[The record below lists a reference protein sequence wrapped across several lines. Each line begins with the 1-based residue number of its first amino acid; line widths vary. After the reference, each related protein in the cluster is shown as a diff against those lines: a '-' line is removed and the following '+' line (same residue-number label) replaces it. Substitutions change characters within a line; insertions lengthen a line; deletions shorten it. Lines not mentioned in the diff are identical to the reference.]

1 MSQFVEVGGLLVYP
15 WGEWCTDC
23 NDVRRETT
31 IALQASDCRNIP
43 DGFIGVGLLK
53 SHALRNGE
61 YVIQYLRGLN
71 NGLLYTRY
79 SVSNESWEAWSIIE
93 IKTLQ

>member
-1 MSQFVEVGGLLVYP
+1 MGELLVHP

-23 NDVRRETT
+23 NDVREETT
-31 IALQASDCRNIP
+31 IALQASDCMNIP
-43 DGFIGVGLLK
+43 DGFTGVGLLK
-53 SHALRNGE
+53 SYALRNGV

-79 SVSNESWEAWSIIE
+79 SVSEESWESWSIIE
-93 IKTLQ
+93 IKPII